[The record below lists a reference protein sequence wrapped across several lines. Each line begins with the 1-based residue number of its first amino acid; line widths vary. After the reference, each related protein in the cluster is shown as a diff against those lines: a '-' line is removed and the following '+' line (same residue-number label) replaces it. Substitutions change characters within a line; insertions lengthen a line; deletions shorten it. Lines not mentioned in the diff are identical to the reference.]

1 MGHGAGEDAFTSV
14 EGLRFVWR
22 HRVSDVF
29 TSLGR
34 GMDPGSAGAGD
45 GAGGNL
51 NTRRVGR
58 WHYRAVRED
67 VLNGI
72 GRRRQSERRC
82 VERWRYRAVRENVLI
97 DGATDEVNSSCI
109 SPLGFPDTRPQAD

>member
-1 MGHGAGEDAFTSV
+1 MVKFAGGNLKGRALDDGTTTPFGRTSRIGQGAGKASFTSV

-22 HRVSDVF
+22 HRLSDVF
-29 TSLGR
+29 ASLGR

-58 WHYRAVRED
+58 WRYRAVRED
-67 VLNGI
+67 VVMGQ
-72 GRRRQSERRC
+72 G
-82 VERWRYRAVRENVLI
+82 
-97 DGATDEVNSSCI
+97 D
-109 SPLGFPDTRPQAD
+109 

>member
-1 MGHGAGEDAFTSV
+1 MRLEVSRFLWLV
-14 EGLRFVWR
+14 GLRSVYR
-22 HRVSDVF
+22 QRLSDVF

-34 GMDPGSAGAGD
+34 GTDPGSAGAGD